1 VPPAADEDRT
11 RVPRVWSLT
20 TGETGSRQQ
29 ARGLASELSANHEE
43 RVVRVSRM
51 AALAPPGLFS
61 LTLSGVRAVEG
72 AIAPPWPDV
81 VVSCGRRAG
90 LAALAIRRRNPAT
103 MVLIHIQPPKAPGGF
118 DLVVVLPHDRLEG
131 PNVLR
136 VDTAL
141 HGLRPAALSAAAA
154 AGDPRFADL
163 PRPWTGVL
171 VGGSTSHAPFSAE
184 MAQRLADHLDALRG
198 RSGGSLLI
206 TPSRRTPPDVL
217 AALGARYSGDLTAFL
232 WDGDGANPYRS
243 ILAGADRL
251 VTTGDSISMISE
263 ALATTA
269 EVWIFDTEGG
279 KRHDRFLR
287 SLFENRLAAP
297 LGGPPPA
304 KRLVGLD
311 ATPIAAAAALQLIR
325 TKLGLAS

>member
-1 VPPAADEDRT
+1 VPRTADGDRP

-29 ARGLASELSANHEE
+29 ARGLARELSTNHEE
-43 RVVRVSRM
+43 RVVRVSRF
-51 AALAPPGLFS
+51 AALAPSGLFS
-61 LTLSGVRAVEG
+61 LTLAGVRAVEG

-90 LAALAIRRRNPAT
+90 LAALAIRRRNPAP
-103 MVLIHIQPPKAPGGF
+103 MVLIHVQPPKAPDAF

-141 HGLRPAALSAAAA
+141 HGLRATDLSAAAA
-154 AGDPRFADL
+154 AGDPRFTDL

-171 VGGSTSHAPFSAE
+171 VGGPTSHAPFSVT
-184 MAQRLADHLDALRG
+184 MAQRLADHLDALRAET
-198 RSGGSLLI
+198 GGSLLI

-217 AALGARYSGDLTAFL
+217 AALAARYNADLTAFF
-232 WDGDGANPYRS
+232 WDGGGANPYRT
-243 ILAGADRL
+243 ILAGADTL

-269 EVWIFDTEGG
+269 DVWVFDTEGG
-279 KRHDRFLR
+279 ERHGRFLR
-287 SLFENRLAAP
+287 SLFDKRLAAR
-297 LGGPPPA
+297 LGGPPPV
-304 KRLVGLD
+304 KRPVGLD
-311 ATPIAAAAALQLIR
+311 ATPIAAAAARELIR
-325 TKLGLAS
+325 AKLGLVS